1 MDVYVLE
8 CEGGYYYVGRTGDS
22 EKRLKQHFLG
32 KGAKWTRKHKP
43 RRIVNYLRNVKK
55 SDEKKIA
62 ERMIKKHGASKVRGG
77 PYIKTKKTQAEVSAL
92 KKKAGTEAKAK
103 RKVTCGRCGRPGHIR
118 TNCRNKTTV
127 DGVAITSKSWI
138 YRPKPKPKRK
148 GEGKKVVGRT
158 KKKDGTVIKVHP
170 DGSKTVIKPEREMT
184 AEDAERR
191 NTRHRMLKNVIC
203 ARCKR
208 IGHESKNCTAK
219 TILRPTGPLSRM
231 ERQGLPER

>member
-1 MDVYVLE
+1 MVDVYVLE
-8 CEGGYYYVGRTGDS
+8 CEGGNYYIGRTDDG
-22 EKRLKQHFLG
+22 ERRLKQHVLG
-32 KGAKWTRKHKP
+32 KGAKWTKKHKP
-43 RRIVNYLRNVKK
+43 KRVVSYLSNVKK

-77 PYIKTKKTQAEVSAL
+77 PYIQT
-92 KKKAGTEAKAK
+92 K

-118 TNCRNKTTV
+118 TSCHNKTTV
-127 DGVAITSKSWI
+127 DGVTITKKSWV
-138 YRPKPKPKRK
+138 YRPKPKPKRRSK
-148 GEGKKVVGRT
+148 GKKVVGRT

-184 AEDAERR
+184 AEDAKRR
-191 NTRHRMLKNVIC
+191 NTRHLMLKNVIC

-208 IGHESKNCTAK
+208 IGHESKDCTAK
-219 TILRPTGPLSRM
+219 TILRPTGPLARM